1 MSALQASY
9 DVGGVAY
16 PRPFKIRRL
25 GHFGFNVADMNGG
38 IDFYSRLLGHAGH
51 HAGRVPCPRRSRPRA
66 LAAARACRAAGL
78 KRWF

>member
-38 IDFYSRLLGHAGH
+38 IDFYSRLLGFRITDERDLSKIP
-51 HAGRVPCPRRSRPRA
+51 GREEMVKKLTHVSSS
-66 LAAARACRAAGL
+66 
-78 KRWF
+78 